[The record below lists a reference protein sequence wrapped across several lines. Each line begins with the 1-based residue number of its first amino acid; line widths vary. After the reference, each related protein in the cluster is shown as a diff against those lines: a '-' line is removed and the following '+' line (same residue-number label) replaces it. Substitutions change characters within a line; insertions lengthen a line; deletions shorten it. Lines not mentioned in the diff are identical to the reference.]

1 MRIVKTA
8 VVAAALCLTMF
19 AGPAWSLS
27 EIQREDLP
35 APQQPGAQPP
45 SPTTTGP
52 APTIPPSDAPGGAAP
67 ADEGSAPDASEPG
80 DDDGQQGGDA
90 AAENAPL
97 PEVSYDLAAL
107 PEPVRRMRD
116 LLIEACKAAD
126 IERLRMLLGTG
137 DDATQVSLGETDG
150 DVIDFL
156 KRSSGDGQGLE
167 ILAILEEVLSAGYVH
182 TDAGTQE
189 ELYVWPYFFA
199 VPLDKLTNRQKVE
212 LYKIVTSSDVEEM
225 KTFGAYIFYR
235 VGITPE
241 GRWAFFVAGD

>member
-1 MRIVKTA
+1 MRSTPVQRA
-8 VVAAALCLTMF
+8 LAAALL
-19 AGPAWSLS
+19 AAVAASWPVPAWSLS

-35 APQQPGAQPP
+35 APQQPGSTDPAKAPAAQPE
-45 SPTTTGP
+45 
-52 APTIPPSDAPGGAAP
+52 APGGESPDGDTAQPGDEAP
-67 ADEGSAPDASEPG
+67 AQE
-80 DDDGQQGGDA
+80 GDA
-90 AAENAPL
+90 QAQPDDETAV

-107 PEPVRRMRD
+107 PEPVRRMHG
-116 LLIEACKAAD
+116 LLLEACRSAD
-126 IERLRMLLGTG
+126 IEKLRPLLGNG
-137 DDATQVSLGETDG
+137 DDATQISLGEVEG

-156 KRSSGDGQGLE
+156 KQSSGDGQGLE

-182 TDAGTQE
+182 ADSGQPE

-199 VPLDKLTNRQKVE
+199 VPLDKLTNRQQVE

>member
-1 MRIVKTA
+1 MRIPKSA
-8 VVAAALCLTMF
+8 LAAAALSLMVFT
-19 AGPAWSLS
+19 GPAWALS

-45 SPTTTGP
+45 SPTTADP
-52 APTIPPSDAPGGAAP
+52 APTPPGDAAP
-67 ADEGSAPDASEPG
+67 ASDGSASEPG
-80 DDDGQQGGDA
+80 DAAGPAGGEGS
-90 AAENAPL
+90 AENAPL

-107 PEPVRRMRD
+107 PEPVRRMHG
-116 LLIEACKAAD
+116 LLLEACKAAD
-126 IERLRMLLGTG
+126 IERLRPLLGTG
-137 DDATQVSLGETDG
+137 DDATQVSLGDAEG
-150 DVIDFL
+150 DVIGFL
-156 KRSSGDGQGLE
+156 KQSSGDGQGLE

-182 TDAGTQE
+182 TDAGTSE

-199 VPLDKLTNRQKVE
+199 VPLDRLTNRQKVE